1 MGVTRRATFGS
12 TSPPPDGAFRRAGN
26 GGGLGQSWRAPPVA
40 ALETEMADPAWTED
54 TSAAFRDL
62 AHYAVPERELQTETI
77 LSLIPDPQGEA
88 LAMEICCGAG
98 GLTAALLARF
108 AGLRVL
114 ALDGSPSM
122 LETTRRAAG
131 PHADRLETALIDIA
145 ETAWRTPPEP
155 LHAVVSSL
163 AIHHL
168 DGPGKQRLFAD
179 IHAMLAPGGVFV
191 MADLVEPAT
200 AAGRAVAADA
210 WDAETRRRAM
220 ETDGSL
226 DGYERFV
233 AEDWNYYRLPGPD
246 PLDKPSSVT
255 DLLDWLRAAG
265 FVGVDLHWMK
275 AGHVIMSGVRG

>member
-1 MGVTRRATFGS
+1 
-12 TSPPPDGAFRRAGN
+12 
-26 GGGLGQSWRAPPVA
+26 
-40 ALETEMADPAWTED
+40 MAEPLWTED

-62 AHYAVPERELQTETI
+62 AHYAVPERELQVETI
-77 LSLIPDPQGEA
+77 LSLIPQPEGAA

-98 GLTAALLARF
+98 GLTAAMLERLAD
-108 AGLRVL
+108 LRVL

-122 LETTRRAAG
+122 LKATRAAAG
-131 PHADRLETALIDIA
+131 GHAARLDTALIDIA
-145 ETAWRTPPEP
+145 ETGWRRPPEP

-168 DGPGKQRLFAD
+168 DGLQKQRLFAD
-179 IHAMLAPGGVFV
+179 IHAALRPGGVFV

-200 AAGRAVAADA
+200 AVGRAVAADA
-210 WDAETRRRAM
+210 WDEETRRRALDI
-220 ETDGSL
+220 DGTL
-226 DGYERFV
+226 EGYERFV

-265 FVGVDLHWMK
+265 FDGVDLHWMK

>member
-1 MGVTRRATFGS
+1 MS
-12 TSPPPDGAFRRAGN
+12 D
-26 GGGLGQSWRAPPVA
+26 PV
-40 ALETEMADPAWTED
+40 WTED

-77 LSLIPDPQGEA
+77 LSLIPQPQGDA

-98 GLTAALLARF
+98 GLTAAMLDRF
-108 AGLRVL
+108 PTLRML

-122 LETTRRAAG
+122 LETTRAVTGGDAA
-131 PHADRLETALIDIA
+131 RLETAIIDIF

-168 DGPGKQRLFAD
+168 DEPGKQQLFAD
-179 IHAMLAPGGVFV
+179 IHAALKPGGVFV
-191 MADLVEPAT
+191 MADLVEPVT
-200 AAGRAVAADA
+200 AAGRGVAADA
-210 WDAETRRRAM
+210 WDAETRRRALD
-220 ETDGSL
+220 TDGSL
-226 DGYERFV
+226 VGYEQFV

-265 FVGVDLHWMK
+265 FQGVDLHWMK